1 MKLIDNILYL
11 EFSEL
16 VSCGVSENTVK
27 KAGLRNS
34 SGWEFINDPA
44 DKRKVL
50 ISYERLK
57 DAYKELV
64 KVRFGNPYEYLA
76 KDPIRKMV
84 TRDPEAEKYY
94 LAHRYGN
101 NKSLPIDHVKKY
113 TTAASWLNMLVK
125 ANADKKEIKKQ
136 LNLTIDQFYIHVMEL
151 FKTDKVDLPTN
162 YAKLL
167 AKRRE
172 YEAKGYE
179 SLIDWR
185 FGNKNAA
192 KIDDEVSESLL
203 LELLSHPNQYDDV
216 YIGMKYNEWAVTNSY
231 EPITA
236 ATVGIWRRKL
246 EYLISAA
253 RNGRAAYYDKF
264 STQIKGFRPTAPL
277 LMVESDDNFLDLLF
291 LDPEDKTQ
299 HKYYHKYKAIVVT
312 DSYNDY
318 VLGYAYA
325 ENITTELVR
334 AAYLNAMYHVRE
346 LTGNWFVPHE
356 VKTDRW
362 ALAELQPFYSAF
374 ANYYPTPVGSKKR
387 GYLEQF
393 FSSATWENALKAGA
407 NNYTGNNLTAKNRG
421 VNMEELELN
430 KKNRPTLQE
439 GIGQVENFFHR
450 LRLEVGKS
458 GKSKQQEWLEAFA
471 ETPDNRKKSIT
482 DEQFLL
488 YFGVQHRPR
497 NGKQIKITNGGVEP
511 QIQGVQYGFKVPP
524 ALYLPNVGKPVSIIY
539 DPYDLSRVLVTD
551 FASLRFIATTQ
562 RLQPRAMADYQPG
575 DRRLLNA
582 MLNEKKDDAEKVAAA
597 AERRKAVL
605 RKNNVDPEN
614 LLQGGAMIKE
624 IKQAAELAYHPA
636 VIDRDSYNP
645 LDQM

>member
-16 VSCGVSENTVK
+16 VICGVSENTLW
-27 KAGLRNS
+27 KAKERNS
-34 SGWEFINDPA
+34 SSWHMINDPA
-44 DKRKVL
+44 DKRRVL
-50 ISYERLK
+50 IGYEKLK

-64 KVRFGNPYEYLA
+64 KARFGNPHEYIA
-76 KDPIRKMV
+76 KEPIRKMV
-84 TRDPEAEKYY
+84 TRDQEAERFF
-94 LAHRYGN
+94 LAHRYGD
-101 NKSLPIDHVKKY
+101 NKSLPVEHVKKY

-125 ANADKKEIKKQ
+125 ANSDKKEIKKQ
-136 LNLTIDQFYIHVMEL
+136 LNLSIDQFYIHVMEM
-151 FKTDKVDLPTN
+151 FKTDGVDLPTN

-167 AKRRE
+167 AKRRD
-172 YEAKGYE
+172 YEATGYG
-179 SLIDWR
+179 SLVDWR

-192 KIDDEVSESLL
+192 KIDDEVTESLL
-203 LELLSHPNQYDDV
+203 LELLSNPNQYDDV
-216 YIGMKYNEWAVTNSY
+216 YIGMKYNEWAIANQHET
-231 EPITA
+231 ITS

-246 EYLISAA
+246 EYLIIAA
-253 RNGRAAYYDKF
+253 RQGRAAYYDKY
-264 STQIKGFRPTAPL
+264 SVQVKGFRPTAPL

-291 LDPEDKTQ
+291 LDIEDKTQ

-334 AAYLNAMYHVRE
+334 AAYLNAMYHIRE
-346 LTGNWFVPHE
+346 LTGNWYVPHE

-362 ALAELQPFYSAF
+362 ALSELQPFYSAF

-393 FSSATWENALKAGA
+393 FSSAIWENALKAGA

-421 VNMEELELN
+421 VNIEELELS
-430 KKNRPTLQE
+430 KKNRPTLDE
-439 GIGQVENFFHR
+439 GRVQVENFFHR
-450 LRLEVGKS
+450 LRLETGKN
-458 GKSKQQEWLEAFA
+458 GKSKQDEWLEAFA
-471 ETPDNRKKSIT
+471 ATAESRKKTIT

-511 QIQGVQYGFKVPP
+511 QIQGVQYGFTVPP
-524 ALYLPNVGKPVSIIY
+524 ALYLTNVGKPVSIIY
-539 DPYDLSRVLVTD
+539 DPYDMSRVLVTD
-551 FASLRFIATTQ
+551 FASLRFTATAQ

-582 MLNEKKDDAEKVAAA
+582 ILAEKMDDNEKVAAA
-597 AERRKAVL
+597 AEKRKAIL

-614 LLQGGAMIKE
+614 MLQGGAMVKE
-624 IKQAAELAYHPA
+624 LKQAAELAYHPTI
-636 VIDRDSYNP
+636 VDRDSYNP